1 LTGFNHEQINELIN
15 VDLVWYKNEQIIKVF
30 AIENTAAMT
39 EALRRVSSIPY
50 FTEKYMVLP
59 DERAS

>member
-59 DERAS
+59 DECAS